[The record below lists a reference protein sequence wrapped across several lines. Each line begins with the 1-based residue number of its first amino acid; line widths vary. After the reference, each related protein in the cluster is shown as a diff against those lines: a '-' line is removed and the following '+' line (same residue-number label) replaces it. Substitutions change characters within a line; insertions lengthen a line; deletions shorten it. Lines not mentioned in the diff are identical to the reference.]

1 MKRNQK
7 FIVDTN
13 DQYEAKITT
22 TTGEAVLYENLKEY
36 DGEIVAVAE
45 EPDANMLQLDFS
57 DDTTVEVSTEEKS
70 CLPALKS
77 LDILFEP
84 ALKRSSSLSPKDL
97 PTLQEETFQPEIHET
112 TECLEEGES
121 ISSLLKKLFREI
133 KEIKVDIREIRERID
148 INEATTNQINDK
160 VELVETTTKHIETH
174 LKRRKEKSKLSSE
187 TFFVRPD
194 STRAF
199 QVTPTVNATNITSEE
214 FNMTPE
220 VTSILADITNVTPE
234 HVNVAPEE
242 MQPPQISYMHL
253 LENPMTTDPTTFQ
266 LFTEMNDPVNSTPLP
281 KKRKI
286 NSCACYIKQQL
297 QALYTEEE
305 LAVGRIQ
312 GGVRNYQTGALNTS
326 SLSPNRM
333 SVIVRQA
340 KKRYSDEFM
349 EMKNLNEDVNSKCR
363 QVKRKLI
370 AKQKARDNV

>member
-1 MKRNQK
+1 
-7 FIVDTN
+7 
-13 DQYEAKITT
+13 
-22 TTGEAVLYENLKEY
+22 
-36 DGEIVAVAE
+36 
-45 EPDANMLQLDFS
+45 MLQLDFS

-242 MQPPQISYMHL
+242 MQLPQISYMHL

-281 KKRKI
+281 KKRKR
-286 NSCACYIKQQL
+286 NSCAGTNLEQK
-297 QALYTEEE
+297 
-305 LAVGRIQ
+305 
-312 GGVRNYQTGALNTS
+312 
-326 SLSPNRM
+326 
-333 SVIVRQA
+333 SV
-340 KKRYSDEFM
+340 RYSDAA
-349 EMKNLNEDVNSKCR
+349 L
-363 QVKRKLI
+363 
-370 AKQKARDNV
+370 